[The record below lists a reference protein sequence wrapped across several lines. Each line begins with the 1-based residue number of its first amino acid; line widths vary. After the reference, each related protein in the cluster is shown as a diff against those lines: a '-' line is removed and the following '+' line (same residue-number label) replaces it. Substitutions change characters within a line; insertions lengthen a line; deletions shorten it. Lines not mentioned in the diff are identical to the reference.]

1 MYIYITTLKLLHV
14 FVKEVQT
21 KLTKKEG
28 IMLGKNGRIHDVN
41 DQAALNNNI
50 GSSTLQMNPN
60 IARQHE
66 KPKTKS
72 ELLQNK
78 GREK

>member
-1 MYIYITTLKLLHV
+1 M
-14 FVKEVQT
+14 
-21 KLTKKEG
+21 
-28 IMLGKNGRIHDVN
+28 GKNGRIHDVN

>member
-1 MYIYITTLKLLHV
+1 MG
-14 FVKEVQT
+14 
-21 KLTKKEG
+21 KK
-28 IMLGKNGRIHDVN
+28 GRIHDVN

-66 KPKTKS
+66 KPKT
-72 ELLQNK
+72 ENEILQNK
-78 GREK
+78 GNKGSKLI